1 MFYHC
6 PLKNFSNLF
15 CSLLFF
21 PAARLIA
28 SPPIPSSSSS
38 SSQSKRFL
46 SAVVSPASLPVLPPI
61 PFQSP
66 GDTKS
71 NQDHI
76 EKKEEPSKIN
86 TPPTVPMRNVVGLL
100 GRHAMLPCNTT
111 PPSSDNP
118 LLLVIWFKE
127 PSPDPVYRQVLFKS
141 HLNNVSSYSRIN
153 ERLLRSLF
161 HSIRILKIYEGT
173 PFRSHLF
180 ISCLQRIIPHP

>member
-127 PSPDPVYRQVLFKS
+127 PSPDPVYRQVLFKTN
-141 HLNNVSSYSRIN
+141 LNNVSFEDKR
-153 ERLLRSLF
+153 
-161 HSIRILKIYEGT
+161 KIYKI
-173 PFRSHLF
+173 F
-180 ISCLQRIIPHP
+180 ISFYSYTEDL

>member
-6 PLKNFSNLF
+6 PLKKFSNLF
-15 CSLLFF
+15 CSLLFL

-141 HLNNVSSYSRIN
+141 NLNNNSRIN
-153 ERLLRSLF
+153 ERLIRSLF

-180 ISCLQRIIPHP
+180 ISCLQRVIPHP

>member
-1 MFYHC
+1 MHKCFIIA
-6 PLKNFSNLF
+6 PLKTFLIYF
-15 CSLLFF
+15 SLLFF

-66 GDTKS
+66 GDMKS

-127 PSPDPVYRQVLFKS
+127 PSPDPVYRQVLVNS
-141 HLNNVSSYSRIN
+141 YLNNVSF
-153 ERLLRSLF
+153 ED
-161 HSIRILKIYEGT
+161 K
-173 PFRSHLF
+173 
-180 ISCLQRIIPHP
+180 

>member
-71 NQDHI
+71 NQDLI

-127 PSPDPVYRQVLFKS
+127 PSPDPVYRQVLFKYK
-141 HLNNVSSYSRIN
+141 LNNVMWKMF
-153 ERLLRSLF
+153 LFFLR
-161 HSIRILKIYEGT
+161 E
-173 PFRSHLF
+173 
-180 ISCLQRIIPHP
+180 